1 MSGPAAVTLIL
12 CGDVMIGRGID
23 QVLAHSCPPRLYE
36 PYVDSALEYVAL
48 AEAANGPI
56 PRGVGPAYVWGDTLA
71 ELERRRPDARIANL
85 ETALTLS
92 EDALPK
98 SINYRAHPAN
108 VAVLSAARFDCCVL
122 ANNHVLDWGE
132 DGLCETLAAL
142 SGAGIAPAGAG
153 RDRAAAEAPA
163 VLDVG
168 AGRRVLVFAAAAAD
182 SGVPPEWA
190 AGDEMPGV
198 ALLPDLSERTAD
210 ALAARVQAA
219 RRPGDVVVASLHWG
233 GNWGYDVTR
242 DHRRFAY
249 ALIDRG
255 AADVVHGHSSHHPKA
270 IEVHRG
276 RPILYGCG
284 DFLTDYEGI
293 RGYEAY
299 RGNLVLMYFPTLD
312 AQSGALLGLE
322 MVPLVLRRFQLHRAS
337 ASEREWLRTTLG
349 RECRRFGGR
358 VVAHDDAFVL
368 EWE

>member
-1 MSGPAAVTLIL
+1 MSGPAAVTLFL

-98 SINYRAHPAN
+98 GINYRAHPAN

-182 SGVPPEWA
+182 SGVPPGWA

-210 ALAARVQAA
+210 ALAARVQAVDSGLGQVVTQNVA
-219 RRPGDVVVASLHWG
+219 QAKQISDVSSRLASHRHSYTYLDVGWTNEYFVKESG
-233 GNWGYDVTR
+233 GIGS
-242 DHRRFAY
+242 
-249 ALIDRG
+249 
-255 AADVVHGHSSHHPKA
+255 ADKKSLASYVSSKTQQTGTTGP
-270 IEVHRG
+270 
-276 RPILYGCG
+276 
-284 DFLTDYEGI
+284 
-293 RGYEAY
+293 
-299 RGNLVLMYFPTLD
+299 
-312 AQSGALLGLE
+312 AQ
-322 MVPLVLRRFQLHRAS
+322 
-337 ASEREWLRTTLG
+337 
-349 RECRRFGGR
+349 
-358 VVAHDDAFVL
+358 
-368 EWE
+368 